1 MLKNSIKKYL
11 LNKRLKQIL
20 STFLKEGQKFRPPE
34 IIFSNKCL
42 LSHHHYWVSYF
53 FSGKDPSPVYTES
66 EKEEEEEEGE
76 GEDPRPAAVSKF
88 LGLPKVCPDKSL
100 AYW

>member
-1 MLKNSIKKYL
+1 M
-11 LNKRLKQIL
+11 
-20 STFLKEGQKFRPPE
+20 
-34 IIFSNKCL
+34 
-42 LSHHHYWVSYF
+42 
-53 FSGKDPSPVYTES
+53 YTES
-66 EKEEEEEEGE
+66 EKEEEEGEEE